1 MASIPSIDS
10 IIESFPHLTIP
21 PINGLPTYKSIAGFV
36 RLLNA
41 NAASVHSERG
51 GGLLEHLALT
61 VSPAVYTTLSAVIFI
76 PPLNPGAVP
85 VVPGNAS
92 AAQVQTLFRAH
103 KENLR
108 LWQLYNHVDAA
119 LKQQLVNGVH
129 QMYIRTLENRHTG
142 FANVTTRQ
150 LIDHLLNTTYGNLT
164 PTDLAT
170 NDSLFRQAYDPSQ
183 PIESLY
189 AQIED
194 AIDLASAGRT
204 PYSTEQVV
212 ANAYSLVFNTGMFP
226 DACREWR
233 RRPAADQTWDHFKT
247 AFAEAHANLCLSQQT
262 TQGAGFHS
270 ANNAMDSFVTETAD
284 AFANLATATA
294 SDRQFMAD
302 LAETNKALTKQLANK
317 DAIIAPLRQGQKHET
332 KLKLKHF

>member
-1 MASIPSIDS
+1 
-10 IIESFPHLTIP
+10 
-21 PINGLPTYKSIAGFV
+21 
-36 RLLNA
+36 
-41 NAASVHSERG
+41 
-51 GGLLEHLALT
+51 
-61 VSPAVYTTLSAVIFI
+61 
-76 PPLNPGAVP
+76 
-85 VVPGNAS
+85 
-92 AAQVQTLFRAH
+92 
-103 KENLR
+103 
-108 LWQLYNHVDAA
+108 
-119 LKQQLVNGVH
+119 
-129 QMYIRTLENRHTG
+129 MYIRTLENRHTG

-150 LIDHLLNTTYGNLT
+150 LIDHLLNTYGNLT

-194 AIDLASAGRT
+194 AMDLASAGRT
-204 PYSTEQVV
+204 PYSTAQVV
-212 ANAYSLVFNTGMFP
+212 ANAYSLVFNTGMLP

-247 AFAEAHANLCLSQQT
+247 AFAEAHADLRLSQQT

-294 SDRQFMAD
+294 SDRQLMAN
-302 LAETNKALTKQLANK
+302 LAETNKALTKQLADK
-317 DAIIAPLRQGQKHET
+317 DAIIARLRQGQRQDRSNHNNNRERGQQTQRRYQNDNYCWSHGYDVHSSHTGTTCRWPKDGHKPDATRTNPMGGSELNKT
-332 KLKLKHF
+332 LVT